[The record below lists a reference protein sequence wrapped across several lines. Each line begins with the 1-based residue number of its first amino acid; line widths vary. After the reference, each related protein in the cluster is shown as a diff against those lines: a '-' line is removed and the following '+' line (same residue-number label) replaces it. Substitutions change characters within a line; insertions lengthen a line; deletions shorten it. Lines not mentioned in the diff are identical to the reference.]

1 MNDTTDA
8 NPSPPTEPSLWNM
21 VAWPLNSVSIFAS
34 LCVMISVVL
43 LRQYRPKKSN
53 RVSFRMTF
61 FVAISD
67 FGFHLCQMLNTRMCS
82 PLTVWGYIFCELCS
96 VFFTCTI
103 ALNLQIIWIHGIL
116 DSVRL
121 KKLER
126 YYMIVPILLAVV
138 ISMPPLVANVVG
150 LDPVKKQCWYLYL
163 NSLSSVIWEWVSL
176 FGPITLSGVHGL
188 LPPLPYPRQLRRVV
202 PWREARDSGA
212 AHYQCYQP
220 RSIQVGFWNAS
231 FELHGFALPSR
242 SGHLPGPEHYF
253 HTPRLYQWR
262 SQPGGYAYERRRP
275 VVAGT
280 HQCKHHVSIFISPTI
295 LSPSCQKKITE
306 PNPATSP
313 GDHLPPRSSPL
324 QFLAQNLT
332 TLGWAG
338 RLTAGL
344 QVPVHRVSKRRVV
357 VTAALDPTPAP
368 RADPRCR
375 ARVAAV
381 PLARDYAAG

>member
-1 MNDTTDA
+1 
-8 NPSPPTEPSLWNM
+8 
-21 VAWPLNSVSIFAS
+21 
-34 LCVMISVVL
+34 
-43 LRQYRPKKSN
+43 
-53 RVSFRMTF
+53 
-61 FVAISD
+61 
-67 FGFHLCQMLNTRMCS
+67 
-82 PLTVWGYIFCELCS
+82 
-96 VFFTCTI
+96 
-103 ALNLQIIWIHGIL
+103 
-116 DSVRL
+116 
-121 KKLER
+121 
-126 YYMIVPILLAVV
+126 MIVPILLAVV

-220 RSIQVGFWNAS
+220 RSIQ
-231 FELHGFALPSR
+231 GFALPSR
-242 SGHLPGPEHYF
+242 SSHLPGPEHYF
-253 HTPRLYQWR
+253 HTPRLFQWR

-280 HQCKHHVSIFISPTI
+280 HQC
-295 LSPSCQKKITE
+295 
-306 PNPATSP
+306 
-313 GDHLPPRSSPL
+313 DHLPPRSSPL

-381 PLARDYAAG
+381 PLARDYAAD